1 MLKYLSY
8 IYFDVIRILDVLEL
22 RKIFEKDDIKL
33 LILLLHKMNY
43 SFNDL
48 KMLSYFFS
56 RLKQTLW
63 FVIVKL

>member
-33 LILLLHKMNY
+33 LILL